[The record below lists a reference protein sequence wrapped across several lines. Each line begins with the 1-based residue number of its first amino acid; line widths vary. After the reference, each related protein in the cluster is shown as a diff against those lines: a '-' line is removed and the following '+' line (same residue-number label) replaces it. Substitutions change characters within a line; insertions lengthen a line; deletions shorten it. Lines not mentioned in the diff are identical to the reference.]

1 METRGN
7 DSREKEYL
15 MKKLVLA
22 ACVVAAAVSF
32 AESTPVML
40 SLFTPVQIPSSEYD
54 VTGFRLSLLY
64 GDCKNF
70 KGLDIGVVD
79 HTDGD
84 FTGVQIG
91 GVNVI
96 DDRLLGGQIG
106 LVNWNSSD
114 VREWDKIS
122 TGAQIG
128 LLNYAGSFCGLQGGI
143 VNVTGD
149 SFTGMQSGFFNLARD
164 MKGLQCGGA
173 CFGLIGVNVVS
184 GSVRGCQIGLLN
196 YAEEMECG
204 LQIGIVNII
213 SRNGWLPVLPIVN
226 GHF

>member
-1 METRGN
+1 
-7 DSREKEYL
+7 

-22 ACVVAAAVSF
+22 ACIVAAGVAF
-32 AESTPVML
+32 AESTPVMF
-40 SLFTPVQIPSSEYD
+40 SLFDPVQIPSRDYD

-64 GDCKNF
+64 GSCRSF
-70 KGLDIGVVD
+70 KGLDISVVD
-79 HTDGD
+79 YTDGD

-96 DDRLLGGQIG
+96 DDRLLGGQVG
-106 LVNWNSSD
+106 LVNWNSSE

-128 LLNYAGSFCGLQGGI
+128 LLNYAGSFCGLQGGV
-143 VNVTGD
+143 VNFTGD
-149 SFTGMQSGFFNLARD
+149 SFTGMQSGFFNFTRE

-184 GSVRGCQIGLLN
+184 GTMRGCQVGLVN
-196 YAEEMECG
+196 YAEEVGCG
-204 LQIGIVNII
+204 LQIGLVNII
-213 SRNGWLPVLPIVN
+213 SHNGWLPVLPIVN
-226 GHF
+226 GRF

>member
-70 KGLDIGVVD
+70 KGLDI
-79 HTDGD
+79 T
-84 FTGVQIG
+84 TRMQ
-91 GVNVI
+91 NVS
-96 DDRLLGGQIG
+96 G
-106 LVNWNSSD
+106 
-114 VREWDKIS
+114 
-122 TGAQIG
+122 
-128 LLNYAGSFCGLQGGI
+128 
-143 VNVTGD
+143 VTG
-149 SFTGMQSGFFNLARD
+149 SVSQRAQD
-164 MKGLQCGGA
+164 MEMKCRYLSVGA
-173 CFGLIGVNVVS
+173 ALRID
-184 GSVRGCQIGLLN
+184 LK
-196 YAEEMECG
+196 
-204 LQIGIVNII
+204 
-213 SRNGWLPVLPIVN
+213 
-226 GHF
+226 

>member
-1 METRGN
+1 
-7 DSREKEYL
+7 
-15 MKKLVLA
+15 MKKLVFA
-22 ACVVAAAVSF
+22 ACLFAAAAAF
-32 AESTPVML
+32 AETTPVMF
-40 SLFTPVQIPSSEYD
+40 SLFTPVQVPSRAYD

-70 KGLDIGVVD
+70 AGLDIGVVD
-79 HTDGD
+79 HTGGD
-84 FTGVQIG
+84 FTGIQIG

-96 DDRLLGGQIG
+96 DDRLLGGQVG
-106 LVNWNSSD
+106 LVNWNSSE

-128 LLNYAGSFCGLQGGI
+128 LLNYAGSFCGLQGGV
-143 VNVTGD
+143 VNFTGD
-149 SFTGMQSGFFNLARD
+149 SFTGLQSGFFNLTRD

-184 GSVRGCQIGLLN
+184 GTMRGCQVGLVN
-196 YAEEMECG
+196 YAEEMGCG

-213 SRNGWLPVLPIVN
+213 ARNGWLPVLPIVN
-226 GHF
+226 GRF